1 MMTEP
6 VRVIELSGPELEQAL
21 DGIAHLFAG
30 DLTDSV
36 RGVLRHYATDDDC
49 VFLVGHSGSVVA
61 GFLSGYFPVTMDYEG
76 RVGRIDVL
84 LVHHEW
90 RQRGVG
96 RALLDEFRT
105 RARARG
111 CRHLLADVPIREGR
125 ETAKGFWTA
134 SGFHETDI
142 HQFWAEV

>member
-1 MMTEP
+1 METAVQVVE
-6 VRVIELSGPELEQAL
+6 VSTGDLEQVW
-21 DGIAHLFAG
+21 DGIGELFPVE
-30 DLTDSV
+30 LPESV
-36 RGVLRHYATDDDC
+36 RRVLEHDASDSGY
-49 VFLVGHSGSVVA
+49 VLLVARSGNTVA

-105 RARARG
+105 RARDRG
-111 CRHLLADVPIREGR
+111 CRHLVADVPIRQGQE
-125 ETAKGFWTA
+125 AAPKFWTA

-142 HQFWAEV
+142 HQFWAEA